1 MKLSLEVTILLA
13 GIFIAVAI
21 LFSQGIYVCNGEG
34 VLIMNKFTGKVFIQ
48 KPIDLR
54 RDWIFK
60 TVKAWS

>member
-34 VLIMNKFTGKVFIQ
+34 LLIINKFTGKVFIQ

-54 RDWIFK
+54 RD
-60 TVKAWS
+60 